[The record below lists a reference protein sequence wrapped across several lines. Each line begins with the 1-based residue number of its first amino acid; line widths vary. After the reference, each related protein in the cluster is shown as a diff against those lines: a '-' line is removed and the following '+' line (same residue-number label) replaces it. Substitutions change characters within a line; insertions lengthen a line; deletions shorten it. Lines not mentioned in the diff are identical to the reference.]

1 MTITLTDG
9 GIDGGVSPAPQ
20 HYMIGW
26 LYPTHAQTALRAL
39 RAARPDLVTR
49 VRGLKANAS
58 PLSPDELD
66 KLDRL
71 AATIIKSGRLG
82 GCCGTDQRYIEALAK
97 AAQVSLRGKFSE
109 KCHKFRL
116 A

>member
-20 HYMIGW
+20 HYMIGC

-71 AATIIKSGRLG
+71 AADRKSTRLNSSHPSISYAVF
-82 GCCGTDQRYIEALAK
+82 CLKKKKTDDKRWYGLLKTKRQ
-97 AAQVSLRGKFSE
+97 
-109 KCHKFRL
+109 
-116 A
+116 

>member
-9 GIDGGVSPAPQ
+9 GIETRIIYEFKHA
-20 HYMIGW
+20 IGDFE
-26 LYPTHAQTALRAL
+26 LLEDEPDVISFGTHAQTALRAL
-39 RAARPDLVTR
+39 HAARPDLVTR

-71 AATIIKSGRLG
+71 AATDYQTWGAG
-82 GCCGTDQRYIEALAK
+82 
-97 AAQVSLRGKFSE
+97 
-109 KCHKFRL
+109 
-116 A
+116 